1 LIFFFYFIKSFQI
14 TNKHLHINN
23 KTKQHIVNN
32 IIIQHKKKSEKQ
44 IITINTIAGDLLPF
58 I

>member
-1 LIFFFYFIKSFQI
+1 LIFFFFYFIKSFQI

-32 IIIQHKKKSEKQ
+32 IIIQHKKNQKSK
-44 IITINTIAGDLLPF
+44 L
-58 I
+58 